1 MTWGGGLC
9 DSGPGR
15 GFRLLLSTLR
25 APGRWG
31 PVLPTHS
38 TRGGAHRGQGCW
50 ERSGCSVL
58 IRGDRQ
64 VLHSLLLVSLRGR
77 DTPQFSKDSPWNSP
91 GQKTGVG
98 SLSLV
103 QGMFPTP
110 GSNPG
115 LPHFRQIPYQLSHK
129 GSPSHRTEVFISQN
143 PKTLKAS
150 LWTGVTLLSPTGAAR
165 STWEALLMLWVERP
179 HFLGSW
185 MIHRAFCAPEG
196 LKEGWRS
203 KRKHVCV
210 LENPG
215 LSLDLPPSKI

>member
-9 DSGPGR
+9 VSGPGR
-15 GFRLLLSTLR
+15 GFRLLLSTLSTL
-25 APGRWG
+25 GRWG

-50 ERSGCSVL
+50 ELSGCSVL
-58 IRGDRQ
+58 IRGDLQ
-64 VLHSLLLVSLRGR
+64 GLHSLVLVSLRGR
-77 DTPQFSKDSPWNSP
+77 DTPQFSQDSPWNSP
-91 GQKTGVG
+91 GQNTEVG

-103 QGMFPTP
+103 QGIFPTP

-115 LPHFRQIPYQLSHK
+115 LPHCRQIPYQLSYQ
-129 GSPSHRTEVFISQN
+129 GSPAHRTEVFLSQN

-150 LWTGVTLLSPTGAAR
+150 PWTGITLLYPTGVAGSA
-165 STWEALLMLWVERP
+165 WEALLMLWVERP
-179 HFLGSW
+179 HCLGSW

-196 LKEGWRS
+196 LKEDWRS